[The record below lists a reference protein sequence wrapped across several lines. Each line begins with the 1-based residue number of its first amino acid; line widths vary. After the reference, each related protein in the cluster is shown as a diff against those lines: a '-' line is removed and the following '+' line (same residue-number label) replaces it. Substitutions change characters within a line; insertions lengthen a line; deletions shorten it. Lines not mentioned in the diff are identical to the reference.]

1 MTPIPSVPGWY
12 DAPDGLRRWWDGRQW
27 GVAAELQ
34 SGTQA
39 LVHRAPLPI
48 QQARPAEIA
57 YPYQMPM
64 QLPQV
69 HAQIK
74 MKDVG
79 LAYVFAIFLG
89 GFGAHRFYLGRA
101 GSAIA
106 MLLMWQIGLATV
118 VVGVGLLLVV
128 PTAIWMI
135 VDLFTMRG
143 MVRESNERLM
153 REAQHMHNI
162 VGAAPQ
168 WPPLP
173 RR

>member
-1 MTPIPSVPGWY
+1 M
-12 DAPDGLRRWWDGRQW
+12 
-27 GVAAELQ
+27 
-34 SGTQA
+34 
-39 LVHRAPLPI
+39 
-48 QQARPAEIA
+48 
-57 YPYQMPM
+57 
-64 QLPQV
+64 PQV

-74 MKDVG
+74 LKDVG

-135 VDLFTMRG
+135 VDLCTMRG
-143 MVRESNERLM
+143 MVRESNERLL
-153 REAQHMHNI
+153 REAQQMHNA

-173 RR
+173 QR